1 MDLQYMQMPT
11 VNIEK
16 YPYKHR
22 FLPVVYNRIKIVM
35 MHNQAWRLERL
46 KEKKKKKKDEK
57 TGILSSAKQI
67 QESRT
72 KRNNGTYVWILITLS
87 DSWEGLGEFW
97 WKTGC

>member
-22 FLPVVYNRIKIVM
+22 FLPVVYNKIKIVM

-57 TGILSSAKQI
+57 NWHIVISETNSG
-67 QESRT
+67 ESYEE
-72 KRNNGTYVWILITLS
+72 K
-87 DSWEGLGEFW
+87 
-97 WKTGC
+97 